1 VSLSRGNVFDLQEG
15 LKQWDG
21 GVDSIKEKTNVG
33 KAAAQGCRAE
43 AIRPESLFT
52 LTRRQIALSHS
63 ATPERVGMRFWG

>member
-1 VSLSRGNVFDLQEG
+1 MFLTCKGFKR
-15 LKQWDG
+15 QWGG